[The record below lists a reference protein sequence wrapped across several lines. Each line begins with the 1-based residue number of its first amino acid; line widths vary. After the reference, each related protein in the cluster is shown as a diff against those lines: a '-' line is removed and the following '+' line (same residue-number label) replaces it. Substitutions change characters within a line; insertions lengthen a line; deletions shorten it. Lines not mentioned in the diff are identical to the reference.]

1 METRPTIVFA
11 DGACS
16 GNPGPGGW
24 GVIIV
29 TPDGLVTE
37 LGGHESDTTNNKM
50 ELTAVGKALR
60 HLERTPG
67 PILIYTDST
76 YVIQGITQWVY
87 GWSQRGWRTASGGEV
102 ANVAYWKRLMA
113 LLAQRKQDFPREAA
127 TVEWRYVRG
136 HSGVPGNDRVD
147 EIAVA
152 FSKGQR
158 PQLYSGPLQGYDVAV
173 HQIPEASEEPAEKS
187 AKRKASSSKGSSGKA
202 YSYLSQVGTSVK
214 RHTTWAAC
222 ERRVKGVSGARYK
235 KTTSAEDEA
244 RVLKDWGASSEDV
257 TVED

>member
-29 TPDGLVTE
+29 TPDGEVTE

-67 PILIYTDST
+67 PILVHTDST
-76 YVIQGITQWVY
+76 YVIHGITQWVY
-87 GWSQRGWRTASGGEV
+87 GWSQRGWKTASGGEV

-113 LLAQRKQDFPREAA
+113 VLAQRKQDFPREAS

-136 HSGVPGNDRVD
+136 HSGIPGNDRVD

-152 FSKGQR
+152 YSKGQH
-158 PQLYSGPLQGYDVAV
+158 PKLYSGPLSAYEVAV
-173 HQIPEASEEPAEKS
+173 HDIPEASDAPEKKPS
-187 AKRKASSSKGSSGKA
+187 KSKGSSAKA

-214 RHTTWAAC
+214 RHKTWAAC

-244 RVLKDWGASSEDV
+244 RVLKDWGTSSADV
-257 TVED
+257 TAED